1 MHSIDIPRNFIG
13 LVEIRLIFEKR
24 ARREN
29 GECECEARKG
39 RLKYGKKKT
48 PTKLY
53 ERKEIQKE

>member
-13 LVEIRLIFEKR
+13 LGEVRLIFEKR

-29 GECECEARKG
+29 GESECEARKG
-39 RLKYGKKKT
+39 RLKYRKKKT

-53 ERKEIQKE
+53 ERKEI